1 MKRNLW
7 ITICAA
13 LVLAG
18 TASCSKDSE
27 TDNLLNTQGASTK
40 VAIRE
45 ILEVELETAGTLAE
59 KIGDQSETVQKLII
73 SGPMNAADVNTFRNL
88 PQLLA
93 IDLKNATFCS
103 DETTYTFSG
112 QNYQLLDNIVSPYM
126 FSGTQLSEIVL
137 PVNITEIEEK
147 AFWRLY
153 GTDENPFESIVIPE
167 GVTILREGAFTQCNN
182 LIDVSLPSTL
192 KEIENAVFSN
202 CSKLTHINLDAVTHI
217 GEQAFLGCSSLQTIE
232 LPETLESIGN
242 SCFWRSGLTSIEIPA
257 RVTTLG
263 TDVFRE
269 TPLRSAILPEGLT
282 NIPIRSFYE
291 CSYLSSVQ
299 LPESLKSIGQDAF
312 RNCDALINIIF
323 PHGLNEIGGFAF
335 GGCDGLESISL
346 PASITNL
353 ATNCF
358 WECTSLRTAEILSEN
373 LTSLPDHMFSNCRAL
388 RTVTLPESLREIDE
402 YCFSN
407 CEHLSD
413 ITLPER
419 LEVIGRSA
427 FYGCTSL
434 ESINFPESLT
444 KIEGYAFQ
452 NSALSGDLILSEGL
466 ETIDIYAFA
475 GCENLTSIT
484 IPKSVKEIG
493 TCALGSYNLSAVFW
507 NTSTSV
513 PNMVTANYNSEHR
526 NYNVL
531 FYLAD
536 GATQVEDPDIR
547 NIIVNGVADEIVLH
561 SAANSTFRVPQ
572 EFRAIEV
579 TYTRDF
585 TFPTVPGQAAG
596 WRSISLPFT
605 VSQIT
610 GPAGQTLAPF
620 NADVAGA
627 KPFWLRRLTENGF
640 ENVTEIEANVPYIIA
655 MPNNEAYGAEY
666 NVNGTVTFSA
676 RDMQGIP
683 FPATADADLVQDIGP
698 EFALNCNFGYFPST
712 TPIYVLNETP
722 YGNYAYAGSVFARNT
737 RDIMPFEAYVANTMI
752 TASAPACFPVDGST
766 PSTRSTKVLGP
777 VPSIDDM

>member
-7 ITICAA
+7 IAICAA

-18 TASCSKDSE
+18 TASCSRDSE

-103 DETTYTFSG
+103 DETSYTANNTTYKLYEG
-112 QNYQLLDNIVSPYM
+112 IVTPYM
-126 FSGTQLSEIVL
+126 FSGTHLSEIVL
-137 PVNITEIEEK
+137 PNDITEIDEY
-147 AFWRLY
+147 AFYELD
-153 GTDENPFESIVIPE
+153 GTNENPFESISIPE
-167 GVTILREGAFTQCNN
+167 GVTVIRQDAFYSCAN
-182 LIDVSLPSTL
+182 LTEVILPSSLT
-192 KEIENAVFSN
+192 EIESNGFSN
-202 CSKLTHINLDAVTHI
+202 CRRLVNIDLGGVVHL
-217 GEQAFLGCSSLQTIE
+217 GQLAFSSCQSLQNIE
-232 LPETLESIGN
+232 LPETLETIEY
-242 SCFWRSGLTSIEIPA
+242 SCFSRAGLTSIEIPA
-257 RVTTLG
+257 SVTTFG
-263 TDVFRE
+263 TDVFYG
-269 TPLRSAILPEGLT
+269 TPLRSAILAEGLT
-282 NIPIRSFYE
+282 NIPTGTFSE

-323 PHGLNEIGGFAF
+323 PHELNEIGGFAF

-388 RTVTLPESLREIDE
+388 RTVTLPESLKEIDE

-427 FYGCTSL
+427 FFVCTSL

-452 NSALSGDLILSEGL
+452 NAALSGDLILPEGL
-466 ETIDIYAFA
+466 ETIDMYAFA

-484 IPKSVKEIG
+484 IPNSVKEIG

-513 PNMVTANYNSEHR
+513 PDMVTANYNSEHR

>member
-103 DETTYTFSG
+103 DETTYTFSD
-112 QNYQLLDNIVSPYM
+112 QNCQLLDNIVSRYM
-126 FSGTQLSEIVL
+126 FAGTQLSEIVL
-137 PVNITEIEEK
+137 PDNITEIEEK

-153 GTDENPFESIVIPE
+153 GTNENPFESIVIPE
-167 GVTILREGAFTQCNN
+167 GVTIIREEAFTQCNN

-192 KEIENAVFSN
+192 KEIEPNVFYG
-202 CSKLTHINLDAVTHI
+202 CSKLTHINLNEVTRL
-217 GEQAFLGCSSLQTIE
+217 GEHAFSSCSSLQTIE
-232 LPETLESIGN
+232 LSETLESIGN
-242 SCFWRSGLTSIEIPA
+242 DCFWGSGLTSIEIPA
-257 RVTTLG
+257 SVTTFG
-263 TDVFRE
+263 SEVFRR
-269 TPLRSAILPEGLT
+269 TPLRSAILSEGLT
-282 NIPIRSFYE
+282 NIPARTFCD

-312 RNCDALINIIF
+312 GGDCDALTNITLPSGLKEIGNSAFSSSGLENII
-323 PHGLNEIGGFAF
+323 I
-335 GGCDGLESISL
+335 
-346 PASITNL
+346 PASVENIGMR
-353 ATNCF
+353 AF
-358 WECTSLRTAEILSEN
+358 WECTSLNSVEIQSEQLTILAEA
-373 LTSLPDHMFSNCRAL
+373 MFQNCHAL
-388 RTVTLPESLREIDE
+388 KSVTLPESLREIDE
-402 YCFSN
+402 GCFYA

-419 LEVIGRSA
+419 LEIIGRSA

-444 KIEGYAFQ
+444 KIEAYAFQ

-475 GCENLTSIT
+475 DCENLTSIT
-484 IPKSVKEIG
+484 IPKSIKEIG

-610 GPAGQTLAPF
+610 GPVGQTLAPF

-655 MPNNEAYGAEY
+655 MPNNEAYGTEY